1 MQQGGF
7 IKMLSEIDSL
17 SYIIFYFRALNWVCS
32 APTELPKK
40 KSCILQLSSQLQ

>member
-7 IKMLSEIDSL
+7 IKMFSEIDTL
-17 SYIIFYFRALNWVCS
+17 SYIIFYFRALNWVCA

-40 KSCILQLSSQLQ
+40 KSCILQLSSHLQ